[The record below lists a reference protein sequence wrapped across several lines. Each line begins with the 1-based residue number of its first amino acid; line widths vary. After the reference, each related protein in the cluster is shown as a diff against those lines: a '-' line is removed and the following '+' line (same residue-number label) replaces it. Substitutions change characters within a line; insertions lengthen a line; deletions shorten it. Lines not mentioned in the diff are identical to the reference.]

1 MKTVISYNRIW
12 QVAYPII
19 LGSIAQ
25 NLIVFT
31 DTAFLGRVG
40 DIALGASALGGL
52 FYLAVVMLGF
62 GFGTGIQIIIA

>member
-1 MKTVISYNRIW
+1 MKTIVSYKRIW
-12 QVAYPII
+12 LVAYPII

-25 NLIVFT
+25 NIIIFT

-52 FYLAVVMLGF
+52 
-62 GFGTGIQIIIA
+62 